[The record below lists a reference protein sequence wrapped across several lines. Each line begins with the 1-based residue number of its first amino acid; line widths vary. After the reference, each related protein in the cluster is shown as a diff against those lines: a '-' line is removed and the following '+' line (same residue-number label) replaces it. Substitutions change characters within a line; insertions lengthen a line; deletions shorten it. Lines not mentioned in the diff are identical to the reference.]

1 MKFSALL
8 ATSVLLGSALK
19 AQEPAEPVD
28 SPHVR
33 ADGVQVLV
41 IAEKPFSARYN
52 IDSSRSLDDGS
63 AQTTHIE
70 TTVARDSEG
79 RVYREHHSIPP
90 GNSDEQ
96 SSLTNF
102 FMLDPVAHTRTSCNV
117 TARHCHITRYRG
129 VSLFRPIPDG
139 SFDPGY
145 RSVTRRELGSDVIFG
160 LDVFGTRQTTAFRG
174 GWPAEKWQ
182 VSTQEFWYA
191 PDLGLNLY
199 TPSKTPN
206 ASTRAVRV
214 SELARA
220 EPDPARFQI
229 PPNFTVEDHRQLKA
243 QN

>member
-1 MKFSALL
+1 
-8 ATSVLLGSALK
+8 
-19 AQEPAEPVD
+19 
-28 SPHVR
+28 
-33 ADGVQVLV
+33 
-41 IAEKPFSARYN
+41 
-52 IDSSRSLDDGS
+52 
-63 AQTTHIE
+63 
-70 TTVARDSEG
+70 
-79 RVYREHHSIPP
+79 
-90 GNSDEQ
+90 
-96 SSLTNF
+96 
-102 FMLDPVAHTRTSCNV
+102 
-117 TARHCHITRYRG
+117 
-129 VSLFRPIPDG
+129 
-139 SFDPGY
+139 
-145 RSVTRRELGSDVIFG
+145 LGSDVIFG